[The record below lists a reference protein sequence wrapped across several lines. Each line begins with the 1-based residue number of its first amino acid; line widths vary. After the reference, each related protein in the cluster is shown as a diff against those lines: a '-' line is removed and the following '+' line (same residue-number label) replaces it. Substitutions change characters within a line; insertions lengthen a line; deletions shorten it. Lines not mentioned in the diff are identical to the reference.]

1 MTLKRLVARDLNF
14 DGIRTE
20 FGLPA
25 EFSPEAQRDA
35 AQAVDRYRAARV
47 DRTDLELVTIDP
59 PGSCDLDQALR
70 LERTADGYL
79 LHYAIADVAAQ
90 IEPGSTLD
98 IGLFTDE
105 GVEVVGASLPG

>member
-35 AQAVDRYRAARV
+35 VKSR
-47 DRTDLELVTIDP
+47 
-59 PGSCDLDQALR
+59 
-70 LERTADGYL
+70 
-79 LHYAIADVAAQ
+79 DVVY
-90 IEPGSTLD
+90 D
-98 IGLFTDE
+98 
-105 GVEVVGASLPG
+105 VVV